1 MRRSRFVADGQK
13 AARRAK
19 APASAAFARPPRAP
33 YATDPG
39 RSRGRLHPEP
49 DSRTRSPFERDR
61 DRIVHSTAFRRLKGK
76 TQVFVA
82 HEGDHYRTRL
92 THSLEVAQIAR
103 AVARQMGLDDDLAE
117 CLGIA
122 HDLGHPPFGHT
133 GEDVLDACMEGY
145 GGFDH
150 NAQTLRVLTKL
161 ERKYPAFD
169 GLNLTWET
177 LEGVVK
183 HNGPLIR
190 YGATLADL
198 PVAIQEYVATHDLEL
213 DTWPGPEA
221 QVAAHADDI
230 AYNNHDIDDGL
241 RAGLFTLAELREDV
255 PMIAR
260 VIGEVERDHD
270 GLDEQRLVAETVRR
284 LIGVWIDDL
293 VWESNN
299 RIAAAKPA
307 SAEDVRAAGKPLIG
321 FSDVMNEH
329 QAVLRRF
336 LMARMY
342 RHWKVNRS
350 RSHAKRIL
358 RQLFELLLA
367 EPELLPPDWQKGGDG
382 PGGQRTA
389 RRVCDYIAG
398 MTDDFAIDEHRRL
411 FTLER

>member
-1 MRRSRFVADGQK
+1 MADGQK
-13 AARRAK
+13 AVKRAK
-19 APASAAFARPPRAP
+19 VKAAGGYERPPRAV
-33 YATDPG
+33 YATDPA
-39 RSRGRLHPEP
+39 RSRGRLHAEPE
-49 DSRTRSPFERDR
+49 SRTRNPFERDK
-61 DRIVHSTAFRRLKGK
+61 DRIVHASAFRRLKGK

-103 AVARQMGLDDDLAE
+103 SVARVMGLDDDLADA
-117 CLGIA
+117 LGIA

-133 GEDVLDACMEGY
+133 GEDVLDLCMDGY

-161 ERKYPAFD
+161 ERKYPLFD

-183 HNGPLIR
+183 HNGPLVR

-213 DTWPGPEA
+213 ESWPGPEA

-241 RAGLFTLAELREDV
+241 RAGLFTLAEIREEV
-255 PMIAR
+255 PMVAR
-260 VIGEVERDHD
+260 VLGEVERDYPN
-270 GLDEQRLVAETVRR
+270 LDEFRLSAETVRR
-284 LIGVWIDDL
+284 LIGVWVDDL
-293 VWESNN
+293 VWESSN
-299 RIAAAKPA
+299 RIAEANPK
-307 SAEDVRAAGKPLIG
+307 SVEDVRAAGKPLVG
-321 FSDVMNEH
+321 FSDQMNEH

-336 LMARMY
+336 LMQRMY

-350 RSHAKRIL
+350 RSHAKRLL
-358 RQLFELLLA
+358 RDLFELLLA
-367 EPELLPPDWQKGGDG
+367 EPELLPPGWQVGADG
-382 PGGQRTA
+382 PKGQRTA

-398 MTDDFAIDEHRRL
+398 MTDDYAIEEHRRL
-411 FTLER
+411 FNLPR

>member
-1 MRRSRFVADGQK
+1 MSQERAAKGIKSAK
-13 AARRAK
+13 AAGGGYQ
-19 APASAAFARPPRAP
+19 RPPRAP
-33 YATDPG
+33 YATDPA
-39 RSRGRLHPEP
+39 RSRGRLHDEPE
-49 DSRTRSPFERDR
+49 SSTRTPYERDR
-61 DRIVHSTAFRRLKGK
+61 DRIVHASAFRRLKGK

-103 AVARQMGLDDDLAE
+103 AASRRLGLDDDLAE
-117 CLGIA
+117 ALGLA

-133 GEDVLDACMEGY
+133 GEDVLDACMEPY

-161 ERKYPAFD
+161 ERRYPAFD
-169 GLNLTWET
+169 GLNLSWET

-183 HNGPLIR
+183 HNGPLTFP
-190 YGATLADL
+190 GKTLADL
-198 PVAIQEYVATHDLEL
+198 PAAIQEYDALHDLEL
-213 DTWPGPEA
+213 HTWPGPEA
-221 QVAAHADDI
+221 QIAAHADDV

-241 RAGLFTLAELREDV
+241 RAGLFTYAELR
-255 PMIAR
+255 
-260 VIGEVERDHD
+260 GEVAMVERVAASVDRD
-270 GLDEQRLVAETVRR
+270 YPGLEESRHIAETVRR
-284 LIGVWIDDL
+284 LIGIWVDDL
-293 VWESNN
+293 VWETSN
-299 RIAAAKPA
+299 RLEAAKPQ

-358 RQLFELLLA
+358 KALFELFLA

-382 PGGQRTA
+382 PGGLKTA
-389 RRVCDYIAG
+389 RRACDYIAG
-398 MTDDFAIDEHRRL
+398 MTDDFAIEEHARL
-411 FTLER
+411 FSLNR

>member
-1 MRRSRFVADGQK
+1 VADGQK
-13 AARRAK
+13 AAGAKRAR
-19 APASAAFARPPRAP
+19 AAAQPYARPPRAP
-33 YATDPG
+33 YATQPSQ
-39 RSRGRLHPEP
+39 SRGRLHPEP
-49 DSRTRSPFERDR
+49 DSRTRTPFERDR
-61 DRIVHSTAFRRLKGK
+61 DRIVHSSAFRRLRGK

-103 AVARQMGLDDDLAE
+103 SVARVMGLDDDLAE

-145 GGFDH
+145 QGFDH

-161 ERKYPAFD
+161 ERKYPTFD

-190 YGATLADL
+190 YGAALKDL
-198 PVAIQEYVATHDLEL
+198 PVAIQEYNATHDLEL
-213 DTWPGPEA
+213 DTWPGLEA
-221 QVAAHADDI
+221 QVAAHADDV

-241 RAGLFTLAELREDV
+241 RAGLFTLAELREEV
-255 PMIAR
+255 PM
-260 VIGEVERDHD
+260 VERVLSTVEKDYP
-270 GLDEQRLVAETVRR
+270 GIEESRVSAETIRR

-293 VWESNN
+293 VWESGN
-299 RIAAAKPA
+299 RLTAAKPR
-307 SAEDVRAAGKPLIG
+307 SAEEVRAAGKPLVG
-321 FSDVMNEH
+321 FSEVMNEH

-358 RQLFELLLA
+358 RQLFELFLA
-367 EPELLPPDWQKGGDG
+367 EPELLPPGWQQGGDG
-382 PGGQRTA
+382 PHGQRTA

-411 FTLER
+411 FNLDR

>member
-1 MRRSRFVADGQK
+1 VADGNK
-13 AARRAK
+13 AARRARAEK
-19 APASAAFARPPRAP
+19 APPAAAQPVERPPRAA

-49 DSRTRSPFERDR
+49 ESRTRTPFERDR
-61 DRIVHSTAFRRLKGK
+61 DRIVHSSAFRRLKGK

-103 AVARQMGLDDDLAE
+103 AAARRMGLDDDLAE

-161 ERKYPAFD
+161 ERKYPTFD

-183 HNGPLIR
+183 HNGPLVR
-190 YGATLADL
+190 YGATLEDL

-241 RAGLFTLAELREDV
+241 RAGLFTIAEIREEV
-255 PMIAR
+255 PMVAR
-260 VIGEVERDHD
+260 ILAEVERDHP
-270 GLDEQRLVAETVRR
+270 GLDQFRLVAETIRR

-293 VWESNN
+293 VWESSN
-299 RIAAAKPA
+299 RIAAAGPR
-307 SAEDVRAAGKPLIG
+307 SAEEVRLAGKPLVG
-321 FSDVMNEH
+321 FSDAMNEH

-358 RQLFELLLA
+358 RELFNVFLA

-398 MTDDFAIDEHRRL
+398 MTDDFTIDEHRRL

>member
-1 MRRSRFVADGQK
+1 MADGQK
-13 AARRAK
+13 AAGAKRARAA
-19 APASAAFARPPRAP
+19 APQPYARPPRAP
-33 YATDPG
+33 YATHPSQ
-39 RSRGRLHPEP
+39 SRGRLHPEP
-49 DSRTRSPFERDR
+49 DSRSRTPFERDR
-61 DRIVHSTAFRRLKGK
+61 DRIVHSSAFRRLRGK

-103 AVARQMGLDDDLAE
+103 SVARVMGLDDDLAE

-145 GGFDH
+145 QGFDH

-161 ERKYPAFD
+161 ERKYPTFD

-190 YGATLADL
+190 YGAALEDL
-198 PVAIQEYVATHDLEL
+198 PVAIQEYNATHDLEL
-213 DTWPGPEA
+213 DTWPGLEA
-221 QVAAHADDI
+221 QVAAHADDV

-241 RAGLFTLAELREDV
+241 RAGLFTLAELREEV
-255 PMIAR
+255 PM
-260 VIGEVERDHD
+260 VERVLAVVEKDYP
-270 GLDEQRLVAETVRR
+270 GIEESRLSAETIRR

-293 VWESNN
+293 VWESGN
-299 RIAAAKPA
+299 RLAAAKPA
-307 SAEDVRAAGKPLIG
+307 SAEDVRAAGKPLVG
-321 FSDVMNEH
+321 FSDTMNEH

-358 RQLFELLLA
+358 RQLFELFLD
-367 EPELLPPDWQKGGDG
+367 EPELLPPAWQQGGDG
-382 PGGQRTA
+382 PQGQRTA

-398 MTDDFAIDEHRRL
+398 MTDDYAIDEHRRL
-411 FTLER
+411 FNLDR

>member
-1 MRRSRFVADGQK
+1 VAEGQTSG

-19 APASAAFARPPRAP
+19 AAKPSPSGLQRPPRAP
-33 YATDPG
+33 FATDPA
-39 RSRGRLHPEP
+39 RSRGRLYPEP
-49 DSRTRSPFERDR
+49 ESQTRTPYERDR
-61 DRIVHSTAFRRLKGK
+61 DRIVHASAFRRLKGK

-103 AVARQMGLDDDLAE
+103 SVARRLGLDDDLAE
-117 CLGIA
+117 TLGLA

-133 GEDVLDACMEGY
+133 GEDVLDLCMDEFE
-145 GGFDH
+145 GFDH

-190 YGATLADL
+190 FGAKLTDL
-198 PVAIQEYVATHDLEL
+198 PIAIQEYVAIHDLEL

-241 RAGLFTLAELREDV
+241 RAGLFSLSELREEV
-255 PMIAR
+255 PMAAR
-260 VIGEVERDHD
+260 VLASVEKDYPK
-270 GLDEQRLVAETVRR
+270 LEEARLIAETVRR
-284 LIGVWIDDL
+284 LIGVWADDL
-293 VWESNN
+293 VWESTN
-299 RIAAAKPA
+299 RIGRIKPK
-307 SAEDVRAAGKPLIG
+307 SVEDVRAAGKPLIR
-321 FSDVMNEH
+321 FSDVMNDH

-336 LMARMY
+336 LMQRMY

-358 RQLFELLLA
+358 RQLFDLLLS

-382 PGGQRTA
+382 PGGKKTA

-411 FTLER
+411 FTLDR

>member
-1 MRRSRFVADGQK
+1 M
-13 AARRAK
+13 
-19 APASAAFARPPRAP
+19 APADAYQRPPRAP
-33 YATDPG
+33 YATDPA
-39 RSRGRLHPEP
+39 RSRGRLHAEPESS
-49 DSRTRSPFERDR
+49 SRTPFERDR
-61 DRIVHSTAFRRLKGK
+61 DRIVHASAFRRLKGK

-103 AVARQMGLDDDLAE
+103 SAARRLGLDDDLAE
-117 CLGIA
+117 ALGLA

-161 ERKYPAFD
+161 EHRYPAFD

-183 HNGPLIR
+183 HNGPLIFHGKR
-190 YGATLADL
+190 LQDL

-213 DTWPGPEA
+213 STWPGPEA
-221 QVAAHADDI
+221 QVAAHADDV
-230 AYNNHDIDDGL
+230 AYNNHDIDDGWH
-241 RAGLFTLAELREDV
+241 AQLFSFAELRAEV
-255 PMIAR
+255 PMVER
-260 VIGEVERDHD
+260 VAATVERDYP
-270 GLDEQRLVAETVRR
+270 GLAEDRAVAETVRR
-284 LIGVWIDDL
+284 LIGVWVDDL
-293 VWESNN
+293 VWETQR
-299 RIAAAKPA
+299 RISEAKPQN
-307 SAEDVRAAGKPLIG
+307 AEAVRAAGTPLIG

-336 LMARMY
+336 LMERMY

-350 RSHAKRIL
+350 RSQAKRIL
-358 RQLFELLLA
+358 KQLFDLFLA
-367 EPELLPPDWQKGGDG
+367 EPELLPPDWQRGGDG

-398 MTDDFAIDEHRRL
+398 MTDDFAIEEHRRL
-411 FTLER
+411 FSL

>member
-1 MRRSRFVADGQK
+1 M
-13 AARRAK
+13 
-19 APASAAFARPPRAP
+19 
-33 YATDPG
+33 
-39 RSRGRLHPEP
+39 
-49 DSRTRSPFERDR
+49 
-61 DRIVHSTAFRRLKGK
+61 
-76 TQVFVA
+76 FVA

-103 AVARQMGLDDDLAE
+103 SVARVMGLDDDLADA
-117 CLGIA
+117 LGIA

-133 GEDVLDACMEGY
+133 GEDVLDLCMDGY

-161 ERKYPAFD
+161 ERKYPLFD

-183 HNGPLIR
+183 HNGPLVR

-213 DTWPGPEA
+213 ESWPGPEA

-241 RAGLFTLAELREDV
+241 RAGLFTLAEIREEV
-255 PMIAR
+255 PMVAR
-260 VIGEVERDHD
+260 VLGEVERDYPN
-270 GLDEQRLVAETVRR
+270 LDEFRLSAETVRR
-284 LIGVWIDDL
+284 LIGVWVDDL
-293 VWESNN
+293 VWESSN
-299 RIAAAKPA
+299 RIAEANPK
-307 SAEDVRAAGKPLIG
+307 SVEDVRAAGKPLVG
-321 FSDVMNEH
+321 FSDQMNEH

-336 LMARMY
+336 LMQRMY

-350 RSHAKRIL
+350 RSHAKRLL
-358 RQLFELLLA
+358 RDLFELLLA
-367 EPELLPPDWQKGGDG
+367 EPELLPPGWQVGADG
-382 PGGQRTA
+382 PKGQRTA

-398 MTDDFAIDEHRRL
+398 MTDDYAIEEHRRL
-411 FTLER
+411 FNLPR

>member
-1 MRRSRFVADGQK
+1 VADGQK
-13 AARRAK
+13 TVKPARAARPVPAK
-19 APASAAFARPPRAP
+19 PYERPARAP
-33 YATDPG
+33 YATDPSC
-39 RSRGRLHPEP
+39 SRGRLYPEP
-49 DSRTRSPFERDR
+49 ESRTRNPFERDR
-61 DRIVHSTAFRRLKGK
+61 DRIVHSSAFRRLKGK

-103 AVARQMGLDDDLAE
+103 AVARRMGLDDDLAE

-133 GEDVLDACMEGY
+133 GEDVLDACMEPY

-161 ERKYPAFD
+161 ERKYPTFD

-198 PVAIQEYVATHDLEL
+198 PVAIQEYVAQHDLEL
-213 DTWPGPEA
+213 ASWPGLEA

-241 RAGLFTLAELREDV
+241 RAGLFTLTELREDV
-255 PMIAR
+255 PMAAR
-260 VIGEVERDHD
+260 ALAAVEQDHPGLGED
-270 GLDEQRLVAETVRR
+270 RLVAEAIRR

-293 VWESNN
+293 VWESSE
-299 RIAAAKPA
+299 RIAAAKPKTV
-307 SAEDVRAAGKPLIG
+307 EDVRAAGRPLVG
-321 FSDVMNEH
+321 FSDAMNED

-336 LMARMY
+336 LMTRMY

-350 RSHAKRIL
+350 RSHAKRII
-358 RQLFELLLA
+358 RDLFNLLLA
-367 EPELLPPDWQKGGDG
+367 EPELLPPAWQSGGDG
-382 PGGQRTA
+382 PCGQKTA

-398 MTDDFAIDEHRRL
+398 MTDDFAIDEHHRL